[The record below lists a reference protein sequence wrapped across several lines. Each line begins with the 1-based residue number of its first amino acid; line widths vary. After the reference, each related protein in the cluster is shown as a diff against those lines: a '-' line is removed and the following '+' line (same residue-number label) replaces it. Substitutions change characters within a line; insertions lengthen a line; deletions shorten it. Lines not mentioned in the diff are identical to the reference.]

1 MFVVSC
7 IRLNNLKMEKSLFI
21 FIIFLIGVFSAN
33 AQKKIVPDSSGLYPS
48 YDCGVVQTKQKLDK
62 KEFASTPSLQLRVN
76 NVDYVYATL
85 QLGKRKNKV
94 FMYIQILD
102 KNVCVKK
109 DKVLDVYFKTGEVV
123 TYENGFKLNCDGFFV
138 KQLSKKEFEKLRHN
152 DIDMMKLYT
161 YKKNYELYVSEVQNI
176 DIDNQLDCLS
186 VYKIK
191 KTNEVKIKKKKNEP
205 ASGT

>member
-1 MFVVSC
+1 MRNSIF
-7 IRLNNLKMEKSLFI
+7 ILFI
-21 FIIFLIGVFSAN
+21 FLSGMFRVD
-33 AQKKIVPDSSGLYPS
+33 AQEKAVTDSTDSSYAS
-48 YDCGVVQTKQKLDK
+48 ADCGIIQTKQKLYK
-62 KEFASTPSLQLRVN
+62 KPFASTTPLHLRVN
-76 NVDYVYATL
+76 NSDYVYGTL

-109 DKVLDVYFKTGEVV
+109 DKVLDVFFKTGEVV
-123 TYENGFKLNCDGFFV
+123 TYKNGFSLNCDGFFA
-138 KQLSKKEFEKLRHN
+138 KQLSKKEFEKLRLN
-152 DIDMMKLYT
+152 DIDLIKLYT

-186 VYKIK
+186 AYKIK
-191 KTNEVKIKKKKNEP
+191 KTDEVKIKKKKKNEP